1 MDPNLV
7 HSSGERS
14 AQYHTRSSVIIETF
28 KLSAAFLSTGGN
40 FAHANLVTDDLY
52 GLSTFCHAPIK
63 NKKENIIPM
72 NHSILQQ
79 YVFSIAFRK
88 FQILLSRKPQQTS
101 KNYLELSQGS
111 QFCQKMKIN
120 VCMYSLRNLFNIFYG
135 NYTAVT

>member
-63 NKKENIIPM
+63 NKKK
-72 NHSILQQ
+72 HYTILT
-79 YVFSIAFRK
+79 YESYYCSSMLLLSRK
-88 FQILLSRKPQQTS
+88 YQILLSTLYRQLQIKI
-101 KNYLELSQGS
+101 ELSLRLS
-111 QFCQKMKIN
+111 VFVKKIT
-120 VCMYSLRNLFNIFYG
+120 L
-135 NYTAVT
+135 T

>member
-28 KLSAAFLSTGGN
+28 KLGAAFLSTGGN

-63 NKKENIIPM
+63 NKKKT
-72 NHSILQQ
+72 L
-79 YVFSIAFRK
+79 Y
-88 FQILLSRKPQQTS
+88 
-101 KNYLELSQGS
+101 Y
-111 QFCQKMKIN
+111 IN
-120 VCMYSLRNLFNIFYG
+120 L
-135 NYTAVT
+135 

>member
-28 KLSAAFLSTGGN
+28 KLGAAFLSTGGN

-63 NKKENIIPM
+63 NKKNI
-72 NHSILQQ
+72 N
-79 YVFSIAFRK
+79 
-88 FQILLSRKPQQTS
+88 
-101 KNYLELSQGS
+101 
-111 QFCQKMKIN
+111 IN
-120 VCMYSLRNLFNIFYG
+120 L
-135 NYTAVT
+135 

>member
-63 NKKENIIPM
+63 NKKKT
-72 NHSILQQ
+72 L
-79 YVFSIAFRK
+79 Y
-88 FQILLSRKPQQTS
+88 
-101 KNYLELSQGS
+101 Y
-111 QFCQKMKIN
+111 IN
-120 VCMYSLRNLFNIFYG
+120 L
-135 NYTAVT
+135 